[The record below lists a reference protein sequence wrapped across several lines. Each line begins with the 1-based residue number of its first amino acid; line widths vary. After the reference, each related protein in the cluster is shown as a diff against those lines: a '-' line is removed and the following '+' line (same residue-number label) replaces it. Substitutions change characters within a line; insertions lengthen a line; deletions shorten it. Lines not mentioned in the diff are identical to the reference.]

1 MVPARIEDRNKKLIL
16 LTENELS
23 FRTKKT
29 EEKRRKTP
37 IK

>member
-23 FRTKKT
+23 FRTKKQKRK
-29 EEKRRKTP
+29 EEKHL
-37 IK
+37 